1 VAQTD
6 VPAQTDV
13 EATDMIRVITI
24 DREYGSGGGVIAKK
38 LAERLSWKL
47 WDQLLTNQIARL
59 LDCDSRTVEKRE
71 ERLDPVV
78 YRLFRAFMRG
88 SYEGSLNAPKLKMV
102 DADCI
107 REVAEKVVKAAA
119 DEGNCVIVGRG
130 SAYYLQTRADA
141 FHVFIYA
148 PFESKVRR
156 LQEDGSSEDE
166 AVQLAETVD
175 RDRADFIKQYF
186 GVEWPDRHR
195 FHLMLNSDLGD
206 EWAVDAILNGTA
218 SFESRQTSSASSSH

>member
-1 VAQTD
+1 
-6 VPAQTDV
+6 
-13 EATDMIRVITI
+13 MIRVITI
-24 DREYGSGGGVIAKK
+24 EREYGSGAAVIAQKV
-38 LAERLSWKL
+38 AERLGWKL

-71 ERLDPVV
+71 EKLDPVF

-88 SYEGSLNAPKLKMV
+88 SYEGSLNAPRLKIV

-107 REVAEKVVKAAA
+107 REVAERVVKAAA

-130 SAYYLQTRADA
+130 SAYYLQPRTDA
-141 FHVFIYA
+141 FHVFLYA

-156 LQEDGSSEDE
+156 LQAEGNSENE
-166 AVQLAETVD
+166 AVQLAENVD
-175 RDRADFIKQYF
+175 RDRADFIKQHF

-195 FHLMLNSDLGD
+195 FHLMINSTLGD
-206 EWAVDAILNGTA
+206 EWAVDTILNGAA
-218 SFESRQTSSASSSH
+218 SFQNRQNSSVPSSY